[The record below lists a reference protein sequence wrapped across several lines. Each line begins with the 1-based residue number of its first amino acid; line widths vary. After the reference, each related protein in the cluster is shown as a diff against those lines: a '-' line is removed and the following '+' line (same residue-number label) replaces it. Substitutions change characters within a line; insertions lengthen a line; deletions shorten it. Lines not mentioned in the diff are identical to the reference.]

1 MKLDQFRKMSE
12 PWTWQTIC
20 DIQMLFDNGGNIETC
35 DPFTFTLEA
44 IDYDSQT
51 IFGDCISAHI
61 TDASRRTYL
70 ENGLC
75 NDIGNEDH
83 CPEYFRTRYVEIYE
97 HLQTE
102 AKQVHKKPPIEMY
115 CSCNSGNCKN
125 CKCKKKNRFCNIWC
139 HGGSPLNPVQN
150 TRCLNQPFFIE
161 RLRTLYGD
169 KQVSTKRLRAEF
181 ELRSKGVPRMDTPAS
196 DDSSSNDG

>member
-20 DIQMLFDNGGNIETC
+20 DIQMLFDTGGNIETC

-75 NDIGNEDH
+75 NGIGNEDH

-102 AKQVHKKPPIEMY
+102 AKQVHKKPPIVHAAPVTVKTA
-115 CSCNSGNCKN
+115 NA
-125 CKCKKKNRFCNIWC
+125 KKRID
-139 HGGSPLNPVQN
+139 SA
-150 TRCLNQPFFIE
+150 I
-161 RLRTLYGD
+161 YG
-169 KQVSTKRLRAEF
+169 VMVALH
-181 ELRSKGVPRMDTPAS
+181 
-196 DDSSSNDG
+196 